1 MASFLANGKKPR
13 KFNFNL
19 ASHLVPEDMVTM
31 EFYTVT
37 AKRKREKKIAMFEIM
52 LELLIDRKHLDL
64 SGENLS
70 DPNHFLLES
79 TVNIKI
85 YYTPPDIEERNAA
98 LGIGDDAEL
107 VDWRNMFDDEGRF
120 GGHRHP
126 HETSKKDNAL

>member
-1 MASFLANGKKPR
+1 
-13 KFNFNL
+13 
-19 ASHLVPEDMVTM
+19 M

-37 AKRKREKKIAMFEIM
+37 PKRKRQKKIAIFEIM
-52 LELLIDRKHLDL
+52 VELLIDAKYLDL

-70 DPNHFLLES
+70 DPNNFLLDS

-98 LGIGDDAEL
+98 LAIGDEAEL

-126 HETSKKDNAL
+126 HETSKKDSAL